1 MSDIKKI
8 EIVSEDIKDGD
19 IIAIANVGT
28 IKILEQVP
36 ITDMVGKYNWNIVK
50 KRVCTYYIE
59 ILDRL
64 VSLTWHKDET
74 YIHTDVYDTKTGIW
88 ICRASILKD
97 DFQDYDQMVQLFC
110 SRLTSLGTPKK
121 EYSNFLNKTKQMVI
135 DSDVVTV
142 GGGEE
147 NIVNSIKNSIHNLNN
162 LRVIKIGKQSS
173 LFD

>member
-19 IIAIANVGT
+19 IIAIANLGT
-28 IKILEQVP
+28 IKVLEQVP
-36 ITDMVGKYNWNIVK
+36 VADMVGKYNWNIVK

-64 VSLTWHKDET
+64 VSVAWYEDKT
-74 YIHTDVYDTKTGIW
+74 YIHSHMYDSKTGIW
-88 ICRASILKD
+88 LCKITSLKE
-97 DFQDYDQMVQLFC
+97 DFQGHDQTACQFC
-110 SRLTSLGTPKK
+110 AKLTSFGTPKK

-142 GGGEE
+142 SGGED
-147 NIVNSIKNSIHNLNN
+147 NIVSSIKNGIHNLNN
-162 LRVIKIGKQSS
+162 LRIIKVGKQLSI
-173 LFD
+173 FD